1 MGNNNPY
8 LDFNVTGAERKQLV
22 QAITAYTQADAKYL
36 GAPQLRLPG

>member
-22 QAITAYTQADAKYL
+22 QEIGRAHV
-36 GAPQLRLPG
+36 